1 MTTPQSVMFT
11 LECER
16 VFLDDLMAEDGEVF
30 DGRGHDSLIRAKRL
44 IKLAIKEMRMVDRA
58 WRCGE

>member
-1 MTTPQSVMFT
+1 MTTPQSVMYT

-16 VFLDDLMAEDGEVF
+16 TFLDDLMAEDREVF

-44 IKLAIKEMRMVDRA
+44 IKLAIKEMKAVEKA
-58 WRCGE
+58 WRDGE